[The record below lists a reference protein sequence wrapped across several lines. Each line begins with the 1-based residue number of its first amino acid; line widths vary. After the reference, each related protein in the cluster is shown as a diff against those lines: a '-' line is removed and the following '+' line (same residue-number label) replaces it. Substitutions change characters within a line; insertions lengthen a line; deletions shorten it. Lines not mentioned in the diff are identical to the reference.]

1 MREINVNKMN
11 KQQKTKA
18 LFLWRSNDY
27 SALKKLLIE
36 TGVIFDICE
45 LHCTDEMLDKH
56 MRFWVINKDL

>member
-45 LHCTDEMLDKH
+45 
-56 MRFWVINKDL
+56 